1 MADPTDEYDLFITID
16 GKVHGFNVE
25 DLELWEV
32 ETIEE
37 VAGLPIDEVDF
48 NRAAPLRALAFIAL
62 RRKNPQFTMDEARHI
77 KLGRFKAVESEPN
90 GDGPAKRPTKAAK
103 PAAKSA

>member
-1 MADPTDEYDLFITID
+1 MADQDEYDLFITID
-16 GKVHGFNVE
+16 GKVHGFEVE

-48 NRAAPLRALAFIAL
+48 NRAAPLRALAFIAM
-62 RRKNPQFTMDEARHI
+62 RRQNPRFTMDEARHI
-77 KLGRFKAVESEPN
+77 KLGRFKPVEN
-90 GDGPAKRPTKAAK
+90 GDKPAERPTKAAK
-103 PAAKSA
+103 SAAKSA